1 MIFFHLQPATTSS
14 IEGLSRCLR
23 VGIEL
28 TITSHLPEESGAT
41 SKNTAG
47 SNVLGFVGGLALG
60 LLPILFVVLFA
71 ISSFY
76 SVASVP
82 FESSQSLLFLSSI
95 LVVAGSIFAIVK
107 RKFGLGVGMLVGFFS
122 GLAVIIILAFL
133 LMAYAISSVW

>member
-1 MIFFHLQPATTSS
+1 M
-14 IEGLSRCLR
+14 
-23 VGIEL
+23 
-28 TITSHLPEESGAT
+28 TIHSHLPEESNSE

-47 SNVLGFVGGLALG
+47 ANVLGFLVGFALG
-60 LLPILFVVLFA
+60 LLPILLVVLFVV
-71 ISSFY
+71 SSLY
-76 SVASVP
+76 SGASVP

-107 RKFGLGVGMLVGFFS
+107 RKFGLGVGMLVGFFG

>member
-1 MIFFHLQPATTSS
+1 MT
-14 IEGLSRCLR
+14 
-23 VGIEL
+23 VG
-28 TITSHLPEESGAT
+28 SYFPEESGAV
-41 SKNTAG
+41 SKDTAG

-60 LLPILFVVLFA
+60 LLPILLVVLFV

-76 SVASVP
+76 SGASVP

-107 RKFGLGVGMLVGFFS
+107 RKFGLGIGILVGFFG

>member
-1 MIFFHLQPATTSS
+1 MTTDSNF
-14 IEGLSRCLR
+14 
-23 VGIEL
+23 
-28 TITSHLPEESGAT
+28 PEESSAVP
-41 SKNTAG
+41 KKTAG
-47 SNVLGFVGGLALG
+47 SDVLGFLGGLALG
-60 LLPILFVVLFA
+60 LLPILIVVLFV

-76 SVASVP
+76 SGASVP

-107 RKFGLGVGMLVGFFS
+107 RKFGLGVGMLVGFFG

>member
-1 MIFFHLQPATTSS
+1 MQ
-14 IEGLSRCLR
+14 

-28 TITSHLPEESGAT
+28 TISSQFSEESDAV
-41 SKNTAG
+41 SKKTAR
-47 SNVLGFVGGLALG
+47 SDALGFLGGLALG
-60 LLPILFVVLFA
+60 LLPILIVVLFV

-76 SVASVP
+76 SGASAP

-107 RKFGLGVGMLVGFFS
+107 RKFGLGLGVLVGFFG
-122 GLAVIIILAFL
+122 GLAAIIILAFL

>member
-1 MIFFHLQPATTSS
+1 M
-14 IEGLSRCLR
+14 C
-23 VGIEL
+23 IEL

-47 SNVLGFVGGLALG
+47 SNVLGFLGGLALG

-76 SVASVP
+76 SGASVP

-107 RKFGLGVGMLVGFFS
+107 RKFGLGVGMLVGFFG

>member
-1 MIFFHLQPATTSS
+1 MQ
-14 IEGLSRCLR
+14 

-28 TITSHLPEESGAT
+28 TITSHYHEESSAV

-60 LLPILFVVLFA
+60 SLPILIVVLFV

-76 SVASVP
+76 SGASVLS
-82 FESSQSLLFLSSI
+82 ESSQSLLFLSSI

-107 RKFGLGVGMLVGFFS
+107 RKFGLGVGVLVGFFG

>member
-1 MIFFHLQPATTSS
+1 
-14 IEGLSRCLR
+14 
-23 VGIEL
+23 L
-28 TITSHLPEESGAT
+28 TIDSHLPEEST
-41 SKNTAG
+41 SESKNTAG
-47 SNVLGFVGGLALG
+47 SNVLGFLGGLALG
-60 LLPILFVVLFA
+60 LLPILIVVFFV

-76 SVASVP
+76 SGASVP

-107 RKFGLGVGMLVGFFS
+107 RKFGLGVGVLVGFFG

>member
-1 MIFFHLQPATTSS
+1 MMLLEVLQ
-14 IEGLSRCLR
+14 

-28 TITSHLPEESGAT
+28 TITSHFPEESSAV

-47 SNVLGFVGGLALG
+47 SNVLGFVGGIALG
-60 LLPILFVVLFA
+60 LLPILIVVLFV
-71 ISSFY
+71 ISSF
-76 SVASVP
+76 SSGASVP

-107 RKFGLGVGMLVGFFS
+107 RKFGLGVGMLVGFFG
-122 GLAVIIILAFL
+122 GLAVMILLAFV

>member
-1 MIFFHLQPATTSS
+1 MTISS
-14 IEGLSRCLR
+14 QFS
-23 VGIEL
+23 
-28 TITSHLPEESGAT
+28 EESSDA
-41 SKNTAG
+41 SKVTAA
-47 SNVLGFVGGLALG
+47 SNVLGFLGGLALG

-76 SVASVP
+76 SGASVP
-82 FESSQSLLFLSSI
+82 FESSQSLLFLGSI

-107 RKFGLGVGMLVGFFS
+107 RKFGLGVGMLVGFFG

>member
-1 MIFFHLQPATTSS
+1 MIFFHLQPARTSS

-23 VGIEL
+23 VGIKL
-28 TITSHLPEESGAT
+28 TITSHFPEESSAV

-60 LLPILFVVLFA
+60 LLPILIVVLSF
-71 ISSFY
+71 ISAFY
-76 SVASVP
+76 SGVSVS

-107 RKFGLGVGMLVGFFS
+107 RKFGLGLGVLVGFFG

>member
-1 MIFFHLQPATTSS
+1 M
-14 IEGLSRCLR
+14 E

-28 TITSHLPEESGAT
+28 TISSHLPEESSDA
-41 SKNTAG
+41 SKVTAA
-47 SNVLGFVGGLALG
+47 SNVLGFFGGLALG
-60 LLPILFVVLFA
+60 LLPILLVVLFV

-76 SVASVP
+76 SGTSVP

-122 GLAVIIILAFL
+122 GLAVIIFLAFL

>member
-1 MIFFHLQPATTSS
+1 MQ
-14 IEGLSRCLR
+14 

-28 TITSHLPEESGAT
+28 TISSHLPEESSDA
-41 SKNTAG
+41 SKVTAA
-47 SNVLGFVGGLALG
+47 SNVLGFLGGLALG

-76 SVASVP
+76 SGASVP

-95 LVVAGSIFAIVK
+95 LVVAGSMFAIVK
-107 RKFGLGVGMLVGFFS
+107 RKFGLGVGVLVGFFG
-122 GLAVIIILAFL
+122 GLAVIIFLAFL

>member
-1 MIFFHLQPATTSS
+1 M
-14 IEGLSRCLR
+14 
-23 VGIEL
+23 
-28 TITSHLPEESGAT
+28 TITSHYPEESSAV

-60 LLPILFVVLFA
+60 LLPILIVVLFV

-76 SVASVP
+76 SGASVP

-95 LVVAGSIFAIVK
+95 LVVAGSMFAIVK
-107 RKFGLGVGMLVGFFS
+107 RKFGLGVGMLVGFFG
-122 GLAVIIILAFL
+122 GLAVMILLAFV